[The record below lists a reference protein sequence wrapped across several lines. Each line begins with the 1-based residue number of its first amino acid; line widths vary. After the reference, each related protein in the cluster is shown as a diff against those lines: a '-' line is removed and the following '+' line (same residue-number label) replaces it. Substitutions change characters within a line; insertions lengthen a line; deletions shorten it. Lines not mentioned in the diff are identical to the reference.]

1 MKNIGKMNLTMSC
14 IPVAVPRFHQISRWM
29 NLVTEQYKDVVTQHV
44 LGMTYENQTINYL
57 KIGEKSGKSK
67 KVIWMDCGIHARE
80 WISPAFCQWFVKE
93 LLENYKTDEKI
104 GRFFQN
110 MDFYVVPLLNMD
122 GYNYTWTENCCSE
135 IFCGSKAESESEVKA
150 VVDLVGRIKNDILC
164 FLTIHSYGQLIL
176 MPYGHP
182 NKTAPNHDE
191 HLKLGQNA
199 ANAIKQKHGTS
210 YRVGPP
216 SQILYPNSGSSRDW
230 ARDIG
235 IEFSYTFELRDNGTY
250 GFELPEDQIQPTCEE
265 AMAGVNTI
273 VEYVHNKHFGS
284 AAAATVALWST
295 VLASYL
301 SLLVIYQEQALQDY
315 SYTRYHPMEQIY
327 EWMDKVKN
335 QYQDVV
341 SQHFLGTTYEKRP
354 IYFFKI
360 GEKSDKPKK
369 MIWMDCGIHAREWI
383 SPAFCQWFVKE
394 DRLWRKSR
402 SPSPFSNCTSVG
414 TDLNRNFDS
423 AWCCIGGSRN
433 CSSQTFCG
441 SAPGSE
447 SESKAV
453 MELVNNKKNDILC
466 FLTIHSYGQLI
477 MTPFGEPGKTAS
489 NHDELMEVGQLA
501 SRAVEQKHG
510 ISYTVG
516 PPSVVL
522 YNYTGSSHDWA
533 RDIGIE
539 FSYTFELRDN
549 GTYGFELP
557 EDQIQP
563 TCEEAMAGVT
573 TIVEYVHNKHFGS
586 AAAAT
591 VALWSTVL
599 ASYLSLLVLVQ

>member
-1 MKNIGKMNLTMSC
+1 
-14 IPVAVPRFHQISRWM
+14 M

-57 KIGEKSGKSK
+57 K
-67 KVIWMDCGIHARE
+67 
-80 WISPAFCQWFVKE
+80 

-104 GRFFQN
+104 SRFFQN

-122 GYNYTWTENCCSE
+122 GYNYTWTEVSLDMLNR
-135 IFCGSKAESESEVKA
+135 
-150 VVDLVGRIKNDILC
+150 DLQELNKTCTYNEKIGGRITDKYFEN
-164 FLTIHSYGQLIL
+164 Q
-176 MPYGHP
+176 
-182 NKTAPNHDE
+182 
-191 HLKLGQNA
+191 A
-199 ANAIKQKHGTS
+199 A
-210 YRVGPP
+210 
-216 SQILYPNSGSSRDW
+216 YPNSGSSRDW

-235 IEFSYTFELRDNGTY
+235 IEFSYTFELRDNGTF

-265 AMAGVNTI
+265 AMAGVTTI
-273 VEYVHNKHFGS
+273 VEYVHNKHFSS
-284 AAAATVALWST
+284 AAAAT
-295 VLASYL
+295 
-301 SLLVIYQEQALQDY
+301 
-315 SYTRYHPMEQIY
+315 IY

-369 MIWMDCGIHAREWI
+369 VIWMDCGIHAREWI

-394 DRLWRKSR
+394 ILQNYKTDAKIKRFLQNMDFYVVPVLNIDGYIYTWTTDRLWRKSR

>member
-1 MKNIGKMNLTMSC
+1 MNLVTEQYKDVVTRHVLGMTYENQT
-14 IPVAVPRFHQISRWM
+14 INYLKISRWM
-29 NLVTEQYKDVVTQHV
+29 NLVTEQYKDVVTRHV

-57 KIGEKSGKSK
+57 K
-67 KVIWMDCGIHARE
+67 
-80 WISPAFCQWFVKE
+80 

-104 GRFFQN
+104 SRFFQN

-250 GFELPEDQIQPTCEE
+250 GFKLPEEQIQPTCEE
-265 AMAGVNTI
+265 AMAGVTTI

-284 AAAATVALWST
+284 AAAAT
-295 VLASYL
+295 
-301 SLLVIYQEQALQDY
+301 
-315 SYTRYHPMEQIY
+315 IY

-335 QYQDVV
+335 HYQDVV

-369 MIWMDCGIHAREWI
+369 VIWVDCGIHAREWI
-383 SPAFCQWFVKE
+383 SPVFCQWFVKE
-394 DRLWRKSR
+394 AVSLLSACKIVSAIFLHAQSAPFKEQRHSQLGLRFHQKDCTNITAALQLFHTGTSQTMVTTAMPHRVTTGSR
-402 SPSPFSNCTSVG
+402 I
-414 TDLNRNFDS
+414 D
-423 AWCCIGGSRN
+423 GSRN

-477 MTPFGEPGKTAS
+477 MTPFGEPGKTAR
-489 NHDELMEVGQLA
+489 NHDELG
-501 SRAVEQKHG
+501 KN
-510 ISYTVG
+510 IS
-516 PPSVVL
+516 

-591 VALWSTVL
+591 ELAVGDGEGTLSVASKTT
-599 ASYLSLLVLVQ
+599 SYKQLPKHRECADPVERSSGVTRTIGLL

>member
-1 MKNIGKMNLTMSC
+1 MYWNIRSTC
-14 IPVAVPRFHQISRWM
+14 ILIVLFPLLQSSKVRYDGVQDWLESQTYQHNYQQRTLKDYDYTKYHKVDEISRWM

-57 KIGEKSGKSK
+57 KIGEKSGKPK

-104 GRFFQN
+104 SRFFQN

-122 GYNYTWTENCCSE
+122 GYNYTWTENRLWRKSRSPSPVSNCSCFGTDLNRNFDASWNSIGASQNCCSE

-250 GFELPEDQIQPTCEE
+250 GFELPADQIQPTCEE

-301 SLLVIYQEQALQDY
+301 SLLV
-315 SYTRYHPMEQIY
+315 
-327 EWMDKVKN
+327 
-335 QYQDVV
+335 
-341 SQHFLGTTYEKRP
+341 
-354 IYFFKI
+354 
-360 GEKSDKPKK
+360 
-369 MIWMDCGIHAREWI
+369 
-383 SPAFCQWFVKE
+383 
-394 DRLWRKSR
+394 
-402 SPSPFSNCTSVG
+402 
-414 TDLNRNFDS
+414 
-423 AWCCIGGSRN
+423 
-433 CSSQTFCG
+433 
-441 SAPGSE
+441 
-447 SESKAV
+447 
-453 MELVNNKKNDILC
+453 
-466 FLTIHSYGQLI
+466 
-477 MTPFGEPGKTAS
+477 
-489 NHDELMEVGQLA
+489 
-501 SRAVEQKHG
+501 
-510 ISYTVG
+510 
-516 PPSVVL
+516 
-522 YNYTGSSHDWA
+522 
-533 RDIGIE
+533 
-539 FSYTFELRDN
+539 
-549 GTYGFELP
+549 
-557 EDQIQP
+557 
-563 TCEEAMAGVT
+563 
-573 TIVEYVHNKHFGS
+573 
-586 AAAAT
+586 
-591 VALWSTVL
+591 
-599 ASYLSLLVLVQ
+599 LVQ

>member
-1 MKNIGKMNLTMSC
+1 MELGIQTTC
-14 IPVAVPRFHQISRWM
+14 I
-29 NLVTEQYKDVVTQHV
+29 
-44 LGMTYENQTINYL
+44 
-57 KIGEKSGKSK
+57 
-67 KVIWMDCGIHARE
+67 
-80 WISPAFCQWFVKE
+80 
-93 LLENYKTDEKI
+93 
-104 GRFFQN
+104 
-110 MDFYVVPLLNMD
+110 
-122 GYNYTWTENCCSE
+122 
-135 IFCGSKAESESEVKA
+135 
-150 VVDLVGRIKNDILC
+150 
-164 FLTIHSYGQLIL
+164 LIL
-176 MPYGHP
+176 FPYLHSS
-182 NKTAPNHDE
+182 KV
-191 HLKLGQNA
+191 
-199 ANAIKQKHGTS
+199 S
-210 YRVGPP
+210 YEG
-216 SQILYPNSGSSRDW
+216 
-230 ARDIG
+230 
-235 IEFSYTFELRDNGTY
+235 
-250 GFELPEDQIQPTCEE
+250 
-265 AMAGVNTI
+265 
-273 VEYVHNKHFGS
+273 
-284 AAAATVALWST
+284 
-295 VLASYL
+295 
-301 SLLVIYQEQALQDY
+301 IYQEQALQDY
-315 SYTRYHPMEQIY
+315 SYTRYHPMEEIY

-394 DRLWRKSR
+394 ILQNYKTDAKIKHFLQNMDFYVVPVLNIDGYIYTWTTDRLWRKSR